1 MAVTRV
7 RIEAEGPTMD
17 LVLEDLN
24 QTFGLLFG
32 SRTMPRDSE
41 FVEEVVESHI
51 RNDGAIEYRGRR
63 VMRFIE
69 GGYGE
74 DPAEVVTGN
83 PPDLPTSWVISGNAT
98 TSPTFGGSAIWNAG
112 INAASSVSITPDV
125 TWQIRDSCGT
135 VIDPTTS
142 VTQAYGTYIQP
153 FYFNPSPGIGG

>member
-17 LVLEDLN
+17 LVLDDLN
-24 QTFGLLFG
+24 QIFGLLFG

-51 RNDGAIEYRGRR
+51 RNDGGVEYRGRR
-63 VMRFIE
+63 VMRFME

-74 DPAEVVTGN
+74 EPAKTVTDN

-98 TSPTFGGSAIWNAG
+98 TSPTFGGTAIWNAG
-112 INAASSVSITPDV
+112 INAASSVSITPG
-125 TWQIRDSCGT
+125 TNWEIRDSCGT
-135 VIDPTTS
+135 HIDPTIS
-142 VTQAYGTYIQP
+142 VTHASSAHVQP
-153 FYFNPSPGIGG
+153 FYFNPTPGIGG